1 MPSVAHPISAQE
13 HEADVTEHLNTRGSK
28 PGENVDGCYDWQTSK
43 DVRDIM
49 CITNIPLPY
58 FLFYITFYCH

>member
-43 DVRDIM
+43 DVTL
-49 CITNIPLPY
+49 CT
-58 FLFYITFYCH
+58 